1 MSVLLISFFALLL
14 IGVPVAAVMG
24 ISSMLYL
31 LTRGTDILTIPQ
43 RMFAGADSFTLMAIP
58 LYIFAG
64 EIMNRCGI
72 TRRIFKFASEIVGFL
87 PGGLALVNVL
97 ASTMFAG
104 ISGSTSADVA
114 SLGVMEIGGMTEA
127 GYSKSYST
135 AITCA
140 SATIG
145 SIIPPSILM
154 VLYSSITG
162 ISCGKLFVAGMIPG
176 IMVSVS
182 QMIYCLY
189 KAKTDPE
196 NCDGN
201 YRPKF
206 NSHNL
211 LVAAKDA
218 IPAMIMPVIIIGGT
232 LSGVFTATE
241 AGAVAG
247 LYGVIIGVFYYREFH
262 FHDMIETIKST
273 AFTVG
278 QSSLIFAATSA
289 FSYCI
294 AILQLPN
301 KLSIWI
307 SGLTTNV
314 YIIMFLM
321 ILAMMIIGCFMDTT
335 PAAII
340 MVPIFQ
346 PLAESKVAG
355 DNVVSPAPVR
365 VITAPLICLTHVIIC
380 HIQQISGNI
389 IINDNDF
396 CGRRK
401 LIKFSASTATHMQY
415 PFASHRMAGRIAFA
429 RVR

>member
-1 MSVLLISFFALLL
+1 MTILLSSFFILLL

-24 ISSMLYL
+24 ISSTLYMLA
-31 LTRGTDILTIPQ
+31 RGADLLTIPQ

-72 TRRIFKFASEIVGFL
+72 TRRIFRFASEIVGFL

-97 ASTMFAG
+97 ASTIAG

-135 AITCA
+135 AVTCA

-176 IMVSVS
+176 IMVCGS
-182 QMIYCLY
+182 QMLYCFY
-189 KAKTDPE
+189 KAKRDPE

-201 YRPKF
+201 YHPKF
-206 NSHNL
+206 NLHNFL
-211 LVAAKDA
+211 MAAKDA
-218 IPAMIMPVIIIGGT
+218 IPAMIMPAIIIGGT
-232 LSGVFTATE
+232 LSGIFTATE

-247 LYGVIIGVFYYREFH
+247 LYGVLIGVFYYREFH
-262 FHDMIETIKST
+262 FQDMIDTVKST

-301 KLSIWI
+301 KMSLWI
-307 SGLTTNV
+307 SGITTNP
-314 YIIMFLM
+314 YLIMFLM

-346 PLAESKVAG
+346 PLAASFGFDPIHFGMVMVLTFIFG
-355 DNVVSPAPVR
+355 GITPPVGATLFIASS
-365 VITAPLICLTHVIIC
+365 VGQISLAKLVKDMWPLILLFFIVMMLVAYIP
-380 HIQQISGNI
+380 QIST
-389 IINDNDF
+389 F
-396 CGRRK
+396 
-401 LIKFSASTATHMQY
+401 LPALVA
-415 PFASHRMAGRIAFA
+415 
-429 RVR
+429 

>member
-1 MSVLLISFFALLL
+1 MTILLGSFFLLL
-14 IGVPVAAVMG
+14 LVGIPVAAVMG

-31 LTRGTDILTIPQ
+31 MSRGADILAIPQ
-43 RMFAGADSFTLMAIP
+43 RMFAGADNFSLMAIP

-72 TRRIFKFASEIVGFL
+72 TKRIFNFASEIVGFL
-87 PGGLALVNVL
+87 AGGLALVNVL

-114 SLGVMEIGGMTEA
+114 SLGVMEISGMTEA
-127 GYSKSYST
+127 GYNRSYAT

-162 ISCGKLFVAGMIPG
+162 ISCGKLFVAGVIPG
-176 IMVSVS
+176 LMVCGS
-182 QMIYCLY
+182 QMLFCYY
-189 KAKTDPE
+189 KAKKDPE

-206 NSHNL
+206 NAKRL
-211 LVAAKDA
+211 WTAAKDA
-218 IPAMIMPVIIIGGT
+218 VPAMIMPIIIIGGT

-247 LYGVIIGVFYYREFH
+247 LYGVLIGVFYYREFH
-262 FHDMIETIKST
+262 LTDLIDTIKST

-278 QSSLIFAATSA
+278 QSSLFFAATSV

-301 KLSIWI
+301 KLSMMI
-307 SGLTTNV
+307 SGVTSNP

-321 ILAMMIIGCFMDTT
+321 ILAMMVIGCFMDTT

-346 PLAESKVAG
+346 PLAASFGFDPIHFGMVMVLTFIFG
-355 DNVVSPAPVR
+355 GITPPVGATLFIASS
-365 VITAPLICLTHVIIC
+365 VGNISLAKLVKDMWPLILLFFIVMMLVAYVPPI
-380 HIQQISGNI
+380 
-389 IINDNDF
+389 
-396 CGRRK
+396 
-401 LIKFSASTATHMQY
+401 STAL
-415 PFASHRMAGRIAFA
+415 PALVA
-429 RVR
+429 

>member
-1 MSVLLISFFALLL
+1 MAILLVAFFALLMFG
-14 IGVPVAAVMG
+14 IPVAAVMG
-24 ISSMLYL
+24 ISSTLYL
-31 LTRGTDILTIPQ
+31 LSRGADLLTIPQ
-43 RMFAGADSFTLMAIP
+43 RMFAGADNFTLMAIP

-72 TRRIFKFASEIVGFL
+72 TRRIFNFASEIVGFL

-114 SLGVMEIGGMTEA
+114 SLGVMEIAGMEEA
-127 GYSKSYST
+127 GYSRSYST

-162 ISCGKLFVAGMIPG
+162 ISCGKLFVAGMVPG
-176 IMVSVS
+176 LMVCLS
-182 QMIYCLY
+182 QMAFCFY
-189 KAKTDPE
+189 KAKRDPV

-206 NSHNL
+206 NGKRL
-211 LVAAKDA
+211 LFAAKDA
-218 IPAMIMPVIIIGGT
+218 IPAMIMPGIIIGGT

-247 LYGVIIGVFYYREFH
+247 LYGILVGVFYYREFRVV
-262 FHDMIETIKST
+262 DMYETLKST

-278 QSSLIFAATSA
+278 QSSLIFAATSI
-289 FSYCI
+289 FSYCV
-294 AILQLPN
+294 AILKLPN
-301 KLSIWI
+301 KLSAWI
-307 SGLTTNV
+307 TGLTTNV
-314 YIIMFLM
+314 YLILFLM

-346 PLAESKVAG
+346 PLAAALGFDSIHFGMVMVLTFIFGGITPPVGATLFIASSVGDIPLSKLVK
-355 DNVVSPAPVR
+355 DMW
-365 VITAPLICLTHVIIC
+365 PLILLFFIVMMLVAY
-380 HIQQISGNI
+380 
-389 IINDNDF
+389 F
-396 CGRRK
+396 PP
-401 LIKFSASTATHMQY
+401 LSTTLPALV
-415 PFASHRMAGRIAFA
+415 A
-429 RVR
+429 

>member
-1 MSVLLISFFALLL
+1 MTILLASFFIMLL
-14 IGVPVAAVMG
+14 IGIPVAAVMG

-31 LTRGTDILTIPQ
+31 LSRGSDLLTIPQ
-43 RMFAGADSFTLMAIP
+43 RMFAGADSFSLMAIP

-72 TRRIFKFASEIVGFL
+72 TRRIFRFASEIVGFL

-114 SLGVMEIGGMTEA
+114 SLGVMEIAGMTEV
-127 GYSKSYST
+127 GYSRSYAT

-162 ISCGKLFVAGMIPG
+162 ISCGKLFVAGIIPG
-176 IMVSVS
+176 LLVCGS
-182 QMIYCLY
+182 QMVYCFF
-189 KAKTDPE
+189 KAKADPK

-201 YRPKF
+201 YRPSF
-206 NSHNL
+206 NAKRL
-211 LVAAKDA
+211 LAAAKDA
-218 IPAMIMPVIIIGGT
+218 IPAMIMPMIIIGGT

-247 LYGVIIGVFYYREFH
+247 LYGVLIGVFYYREFH
-262 FHDMIETIKST
+262 FKDLIDTVKST

-278 QSSLIFAATSA
+278 QSSLIFASTSA

-294 AILQLPN
+294 AILQLPA
-301 KLSIWI
+301 KLSHMIA
-307 SGLTTNV
+307 GVTNNP
-314 YIIMFLM
+314 YIVMFLM

-346 PLAESKVAG
+346 PLAASFGFDAIHFGMVMVLTFIFGGITPPVGATLFIASSVG
-355 DNVVSPAPVR
+355 NVSLASLVKDMW
-365 VITAPLICLTHVIIC
+365 PLILLFFLVMMLIAYVP
-380 HIQQISGNI
+380 QIST
-389 IINDNDF
+389 F
-396 CGRRK
+396 LPA
-401 LIKFSASTATHMQY
+401 LIA
-415 PFASHRMAGRIAFA
+415 
-429 RVR
+429 

>member
-241 AGAVAG
+241 AGAVAS
-247 LYGVIIGVFYYREFH
+247 VWRYYWCILLQR
-262 FHDMIETIKST
+262 IS
-273 AFTVG
+273 
-278 QSSLIFAATSA
+278 
-289 FSYCI
+289 FS
-294 AILQLPN
+294 
-301 KLSIWI
+301 
-307 SGLTTNV
+307 
-314 YIIMFLM
+314 
-321 ILAMMIIGCFMDTT
+321 
-335 PAAII
+335 
-340 MVPIFQ
+340 
-346 PLAESKVAG
+346 
-355 DNVVSPAPVR
+355 
-365 VITAPLICLTHVIIC
+365 
-380 HIQQISGNI
+380 
-389 IINDNDF
+389 
-396 CGRRK
+396 
-401 LIKFSASTATHMQY
+401 
-415 PFASHRMAGRIAFA
+415 
-429 RVR
+429 

>member
-1 MSVLLISFFALLL
+1 MTILLVAFFSLLL
-14 IGVPVAAVMG
+14 IGIPVAAVMG
-24 ISSMLYL
+24 ISATLYL
-31 LTRGTDILTIPQ
+31 LARGADLITVPQ
-43 RMFAGADSFTLMAIP
+43 RMFAGADNFTLMAIP

-72 TRRIFKFASEIVGFL
+72 TRRIFNFASEIVGFL

-114 SLGVMEIGGMTEA
+114 SLGVMEIAGMTEA
-127 GYSKSYST
+127 GYSRPYAT

-162 ISCGKLFVAGMIPG
+162 ISCGKLFVAGVVPG
-176 IMVSVS
+176 LLVCLS
-182 QMIYCLY
+182 QMAFCMY
-189 KAKTDPE
+189 KAKTDPA

-206 NSHNL
+206 NAGRL
-211 LVAAKDA
+211 GRAALDA
-218 IPAMIMPVIIIGGT
+218 IPAMIMPGIIIGGT

-247 LYGVIIGVFYYREFH
+247 LYGILIGVFYYREFH
-262 FHDMIETIKST
+262 FQDMYETLKST

-278 QSSLIFAATSA
+278 QSSLIFAATSV
-289 FSYCI
+289 FSYCV
-294 AILQLPN
+294 AILKLPQT
-301 KLSIWI
+301 LSKAIT
-307 SGLTTNV
+307 GLTNNV
-314 YIIMFLM
+314 YLIMFLM

-346 PLAESKVAG
+346 PLAASFGFDSIHFGMVMVLTFIFG
-355 DNVVSPAPVR
+355 GITPPVGATLFIASS
-365 VITAPLICLTHVIIC
+365 VGNISLTKLVKDMWPLILLFFIVMM
-380 HIQQISGNI
+380 
-389 IINDNDF
+389 
-396 CGRRK
+396 
-401 LIKFSASTATHMQY
+401 LIAYFPPLCTTLPALV
-415 PFASHRMAGRIAFA
+415 G
-429 RVR
+429 

>member
-1 MSVLLISFFALLL
+1 MSVLLLSFFGLL
-14 IGVPVAAVMG
+14 ILGIPVAAVMG
-24 ISSMLYL
+24 ISASLCLLSRGADL
-31 LTRGTDILTIPQ
+31 LTVPQ
-43 RMFAGADSFTLMAIP
+43 RMFAGADNFTLMAIP

-72 TRRIFKFASEIVGFL
+72 TRRIFNFASELVGFL

-114 SLGVMEIGGMTEA
+114 SLGVMEIAGMTEA
-127 GYSKSYST
+127 GYSRAYST

-162 ISCGKLFVAGMIPG
+162 ISCGKLFIAGVIPG
-176 IMVSVS
+176 FLVSFS
-182 QMIYCLY
+182 QMAFCFF

-201 YRPKF
+201 YRPEF
-206 NSHNL
+206 SARRL
-211 LVAAKDA
+211 LRAAGDA
-218 IPAMIMPVIIIGGT
+218 VPAMIMPGIIIGGT

-247 LYGVIIGVFYYREFH
+247 LYGILVGAFYYREFRGK
-262 FHDMIETIKST
+262 DLYETLTST

-278 QSSLIFAATSA
+278 QSSLIFAATSV
-289 FSYCI
+289 FSYCV
-294 AILQLPN
+294 AILKLPN
-301 KLSIWI
+301 MLSAWI
-307 SGLTTNV
+307 TGLTTNV
-314 YIIMFLM
+314 YLILFLM

-346 PLAESKVAG
+346 PLAASLGFDSIHFGIVMVLTFIFG
-355 DNVVSPAPVR
+355 GITPPVGATLFIASS
-365 VITAPLICLTHVIIC
+365 VGKIPLSELVKDMWPLILLFFVVMMLVAYFPPLCTTLPALV
-380 HIQQISGNI
+380 
-389 IINDNDF
+389 
-396 CGRRK
+396 
-401 LIKFSASTATHMQY
+401 A
-415 PFASHRMAGRIAFA
+415 
-429 RVR
+429 

>member
-1 MSVLLISFFALLL
+1 MTILIVSFFAFLL
-14 IGVPVAAVMG
+14 IGIPVAAVMG
-24 ISSMLYL
+24 LSSMLYL
-31 LTRGTDILTIPQ
+31 ISRGSDILIIPQ
-43 RMFAGADSFTLMAIP
+43 RMFAGADSFSLMAIP

-72 TRRIFKFASEIVGFL
+72 TKRIFNFASEIVGFL
-87 PGGLALVNVL
+87 AGGLALVNVL

-114 SLGVMEIGGMTEA
+114 SLGVMEISGMTEA
-127 GYSKSYST
+127 GYSRSYST

-162 ISCGKLFVAGMIPG
+162 ISTGKLFVAGMVPG
-176 IMVSVS
+176 LLVCTS
-182 QMIYCLY
+182 QMLYCY
-189 KAKTDPE
+189 FKAKKDPK

-206 NSHNL
+206 NLKRLIIS
-211 LVAAKDA
+211 AKDA
-218 IPAMIMPVIIIGGT
+218 IPAMIMPFIIIGGT

-247 LYGVIIGVFYYREFH
+247 LYGLLIGVFYYKEFKIS
-262 FHDMIETIKST
+262 DLIETIKST

-278 QSSLIFAATSA
+278 QSSLIFASTSV

-301 KLSIWI
+301 KLSVFIAEF
-307 SGLTTNV
+307 TRNP
-314 YIIMFLM
+314 YIVLFLM
-321 ILAMMIIGCFMDTT
+321 ILAMMIIGLFMDTT

-346 PLAESKVAG
+346 PLAASFGFDTIHFGMVMVLTFIFGGITPPVGATLFIASSVGNVSLSKLVK
-355 DNVVSPAPVR
+355 DMW
-365 VITAPLICLTHVIIC
+365 PLILMFFIVMMLVAYIPAI
-380 HIQQISGNI
+380 
-389 IINDNDF
+389 
-396 CGRRK
+396 
-401 LIKFSASTATHMQY
+401 STAL
-415 PFASHRMAGRIAFA
+415 PALIA
-429 RVR
+429 

>member
-1 MSVLLISFFALLL
+1 MSILLISFFAMLLMG
-14 IGVPVAAVMG
+14 IPVAAVMG
-24 ISSMLYL
+24 LSSMFYL
-31 LTRGTDILTIPQ
+31 LSRGADLLTIPQ
-43 RMFAGADSFTLMAIP
+43 RMFAGADSFSLMAIP

-72 TRRIFKFASEIVGFL
+72 TRRIFNFASEIVGFL
-87 PGGLALVNVL
+87 AGVL
-97 ASTMFAG
+97 ASTIFAG

-114 SLGVMEIGGMTEA
+114 SLGVMEIAGMTAA
-127 GYSKSYST
+127 GYSRSYAT

-176 IMVSVS
+176 ILVCGT
-182 QMIYCLY
+182 QMLYCY
-189 KAKTDPE
+189 AKAKRDPQ

-201 YRPKF
+201 YRPAF
-206 NSHNL
+206 NGRRL
-211 LVAAKDA
+211 LAAAKDA
-218 IPAMIMPVIIIGGT
+218 IPAMIMPLIIIGGT

-247 LYGVIIGVFYYREFH
+247 LYGVIIGVFYYKEFR
-262 FHDMIETIKST
+262 FNDLIETIKST

-278 QSSLIFAATSA
+278 QSSLIFASTSV

-301 KLSIWI
+301 KLSMLI
-307 SGLTTNV
+307 SGVTTNP
-314 YIIMFLM
+314 YIVMFLM
-321 ILAMMIIGCFMDTT
+321 ILAMMCIGCFMDTT

-346 PLAESKVAG
+346 PLAASFGFDPIHFGMVMVLTFIFGGITPPVGATLFIASSVG
-355 DNVVSPAPVR
+355 NVSLAKLVKDMW
-365 VITAPLICLTHVIIC
+365 PLILLFFIVMMLVAYVP
-380 HIQQISGNI
+380 QIST
-389 IINDNDF
+389 F
-396 CGRRK
+396 LPT
-401 LIKFSASTATHMQY
+401 LI
-415 PFASHRMAGRIAFA
+415 G
-429 RVR
+429 

>member
-1 MSVLLISFFALLL
+1 MSVLLITFFVLLL
-14 IGVPVAAVMG
+14 SGIPVAAVMG
-24 ISSMLYL
+24 ISAMVYVLSA
-31 LTRGTDILTIPQ
+31 GINILTVPQ
-43 RMFAGADSFTLMAIP
+43 RMFAGADNFTLMAIP
-58 LYIFAG
+58 LFIFAG

-72 TRRIFKFASEIVGFL
+72 TRRIFNFASEIVGFL

-114 SLGVMEIGGMTEA
+114 SLGVMEIAGMTEA
-127 GYSKSYST
+127 GYSRPYST
-135 AITCA
+135 AVTCA

-162 ISCGKLFVAGMIPG
+162 ISCGKLFVAGIIPG
-176 IMVSVS
+176 LLVSGS
-182 QMIYCLY
+182 QMSYCVY
-189 KAKTDPE
+189 KAKKDPK

-206 NSHNL
+206 NFKNFL
-211 LVAAKDA
+211 RAAKDA

-232 LSGVFTATE
+232 LSGIFTATE
-241 AGAVAG
+241 SGAVAG
-247 LYGVIIGVFYYREFH
+247 LYGLLIGIFYYKEFKIK
-262 FHDMIETIKST
+262 DMYETIRST

-294 AILQLPN
+294 AILQIPD
-301 KLSIWI
+301 KI
-307 SGLTTNV
+307 STAITGFTDNT
-314 YIIMFLM
+314 YILMLLM
-321 ILAMMIIGCFMDTT
+321 ILAMMLIGCFMDTT

-346 PLAESKVAG
+346 PIAASFGFDPIHFGMVMVLTFIFGGITPPVGATLFIASSVGKISLSKLVK
-355 DNVVSPAPVR
+355 DMW
-365 VITAPLICLTHVIIC
+365 PLILIFFIVMMLVAYVPA
-380 HIQQISGNI
+380 IST
-389 IINDNDF
+389 F
-396 CGRRK
+396 LPSLLK
-401 LIKFSASTATHMQY
+401 
-415 PFASHRMAGRIAFA
+415 
-429 RVR
+429 

>member
-1 MSVLLISFFALLL
+1 MAILLVAFFALLMFG
-14 IGVPVAAVMG
+14 IPVAAVMG
-24 ISSMLYL
+24 ISSALYL
-31 LTRGTDILTIPQ
+31 LSRGADLLTIPQ
-43 RMFAGADSFTLMAIP
+43 RMFAGADNFTLMAIP

-72 TRRIFKFASEIVGFL
+72 TRRIFNFASEIVGFL

-114 SLGVMEIGGMTEA
+114 SLGVMEIAGMKEA
-127 GYSKSYST
+127 GYSKAYAT
-135 AITCA
+135 AVTCA

-162 ISCGKLFVAGMIPG
+162 ISCGKLFVAGMVPG
-176 IMVSVS
+176 LMVCLS
-182 QMIYCLY
+182 QMAFCLY
-189 KAKTDPE
+189 KAKRDPE

-206 NSHNL
+206 NGKRL
-211 LVAAKDA
+211 LLAAKDA
-218 IPAMIMPVIIIGGT
+218 IPAMIMPGIIIGGT

-247 LYGVIIGVFYYREFH
+247 LYGILIGVFYYREFRPV
-262 FHDMIETIKST
+262 DMYETLKST

-278 QSSLIFAATSA
+278 QSSLIFAATSI
-289 FSYCI
+289 FSYCV
-294 AILQLPN
+294 AILKLPN
-301 KLSIWI
+301 KLSAWI
-307 SGLTTNV
+307 TGLTTNV
-314 YIIMFLM
+314 YLILFLM
-321 ILAMMIIGCFMDTT
+321 ILAMMMIGCFMDTT

-346 PLAESKVAG
+346 PLAAALGFDSIHFGMVMVLTFIFGGITPPVGATLFIASSVG
-355 DNVVSPAPVR
+355 DISLSRLVKEMW
-365 VITAPLICLTHVIIC
+365 PLILLFFIVMM
-380 HIQQISGNI
+380 
-389 IINDNDF
+389 
-396 CGRRK
+396 
-401 LIKFSASTATHMQY
+401 LIAYFPPLSTTLPALV
-415 PFASHRMAGRIAFA
+415 A
-429 RVR
+429 

>member
-1 MSVLLISFFALLL
+1 MAILLVAFFALLMFG
-14 IGVPVAAVMG
+14 IPVAAVMG
-24 ISSMLYL
+24 ISSTLYL
-31 LTRGTDILTIPQ
+31 LSRGADLLTIPQ
-43 RMFAGADSFTLMAIP
+43 RMFAGADNFTLMAIP

-72 TRRIFKFASEIVGFL
+72 TRRIFNFASEIVGFL

-114 SLGVMEIGGMTEA
+114 SLGVMEIAGMEEA
-127 GYSKSYST
+127 GYSRSYST

-162 ISCGKLFVAGMIPG
+162 ISCGKLFVAGMVPG
-176 IMVSVS
+176 LMVCLS
-182 QMIYCLY
+182 QMAFCFY
-189 KAKTDPE
+189 KAKRDPV

-206 NSHNL
+206 NGKRL
-211 LVAAKDA
+211 LFAAKDA
-218 IPAMIMPVIIIGGT
+218 IPAMIMPGIIIGGT

-247 LYGVIIGVFYYREFH
+247 LYGILVGVFYYREFRVV
-262 FHDMIETIKST
+262 DMYETLKST

-278 QSSLIFAATSA
+278 QSSLIFAATSI
-289 FSYCI
+289 FSYCV
-294 AILQLPN
+294 AILKLPN
-301 KLSIWI
+301 KLSAWI
-307 SGLTTNV
+307 TGLTTNV
-314 YIIMFLM
+314 YLILFLM
-321 ILAMMIIGCFMDTT
+321 ILALMIIGCFMDTT

-340 MVPIFQ
+340 MVPIF
-346 PLAESKVAG
+346 
-355 DNVVSPAPVR
+355 
-365 VITAPLICLTHVIIC
+365 
-380 HIQQISGNI
+380 
-389 IINDNDF
+389 
-396 CGRRK
+396 
-401 LIKFSASTATHMQY
+401 
-415 PFASHRMAGRIAFA
+415 
-429 RVR
+429 

>member
-1 MSVLLISFFALLL
+1 MTLLLTAFFAMLL
-14 IGVPVAAVMG
+14 IGIPVAAVMG
-24 ISSMLYL
+24 ISSTLYL
-31 LTRGTDILTIPQ
+31 MLVKGADLVTVPQ
-43 RMFAGADSFTLMAIP
+43 RMFAGADNFTLMAIP

-72 TRRIFKFASEIVGFL
+72 TRRIFNFASEIVGFL

-114 SLGVMEIGGMTEA
+114 SLGVMEIAGMTEA
-127 GYSKSYST
+127 GYSRPYST

-176 IMVSVS
+176 LMVSLS
-182 QMIYCLY
+182 QMAFCYY
-189 KAKTDPE
+189 KAKTDPV

-201 YRPKF
+201 YRPSF
-206 NSHNL
+206 DLRRLGH
-211 LVAAKDA
+211 AAADA
-218 IPAMIMPVIIIGGT
+218 IPAMIMPGIIIGGT

-247 LYGVIIGVFYYREFH
+247 LYGILIGVLYYREFH
-262 FHDMIETIKST
+262 IRDMYETLKST

-278 QSSLIFAATSA
+278 QSSLIFAATSV

-294 AILQLPN
+294 AILKLPQT
-301 KLSIWI
+301 LSTWI
-307 SGLTTNV
+307 SGLTNNV
-314 YIIMFLM
+314 YIILLLM
-321 ILAMMIIGCFMDTT
+321 IFAMMIIGCFMDTT

-346 PLAESKVAG
+346 PLAASFGFDSIHFGMVMVLTFIFGGITPPVGATLFIASSVGDIPLSKLVK
-355 DNVVSPAPVR
+355 NMW
-365 VITAPLICLTHVIIC
+365 PLILLFFIMMMLVAYIP
-380 HIQQISGNI
+380 Q
-389 IINDNDF
+389 
-396 CGRRK
+396 
-401 LIKFSASTATHMQY
+401 LSTTLPALV
-415 PFASHRMAGRIAFA
+415 A
-429 RVR
+429 

>member
-1 MSVLLISFFALLL
+1 MAVLLISFFVLLL
-14 IGVPVAAVMG
+14 VGVPVAAVMG

-31 LTRGTDILTIPQ
+31 FFVKGADLLTIPQ

-72 TRRIFKFASEIVGFL
+72 TRRIFNFASEIVGFL
-87 PGGLALVNVL
+87 AGGLALVNIL

-114 SLGVMEIGGMTEA
+114 SLGVMEIAGMTQA
-127 GYSKSYST
+127 GYSRSYST

-176 IMVSVS
+176 IMVCGS
-182 QMIYCLY
+182 QMLFCFW
-189 KAKTDPE
+189 KAKKDPV
-196 NCDGN
+196 NCDGD
-201 YRPKF
+201 YHPKF
-206 NSHNL
+206 NGHNL

-218 IPAMIMPVIIIGGT
+218 IPAMIMPAIIIGGT

-247 LYGVIIGVFYYREFH
+247 LYGLLIGVFYYKEFK
-262 FHDMIETIKST
+262 FSDLIKTVKST

-301 KLSIWI
+301 KLSQWI
-307 SGLTTNV
+307 TGLTTDVNL
-314 YIIMFLM
+314 ILFLM
-321 ILAMMIIGCFMDTT
+321 ILAMMLIGCFMDTT

-346 PLAESKVAG
+346 PLAASFGFDAIHFGMVMVLTFIFGGITPPVGATLFIASSVGNVPLSKLVK
-355 DNVVSPAPVR
+355 DMW
-365 VITAPLICLTHVIIC
+365 PLILLFFIVMMMVAYIPA
-380 HIQQISGNI
+380 
-389 IINDNDF
+389 
-396 CGRRK
+396 
-401 LIKFSASTATHMQY
+401 LSTAL
-415 PFASHRMAGRIAFA
+415 PALIG
-429 RVR
+429 

>member
-1 MSVLLISFFALLL
+1 MSILLISFFAMLLMG
-14 IGVPVAAVMG
+14 IPVAAVMG
-24 ISSMLYL
+24 LSSMFYL
-31 LTRGTDILTIPQ
+31 LSRGADLLTIPQ
-43 RMFAGADSFTLMAIP
+43 RMFAGADSFSLMAIP

-72 TRRIFKFASEIVGFL
+72 TRRIFNFASEIVGFL
-87 PGGLALVNVL
+87 AGGLALVNVL

-114 SLGVMEIGGMTEA
+114 SLGVMEIAGMTEA
-127 GYSKSYST
+127 GYSRSYAT

-176 IMVSVS
+176 ILVCGT
-182 QMIYCLY
+182 QMLYCY
-189 KAKTDPE
+189 AKAKRDPQ

-201 YRPKF
+201 YRPAF
-206 NSHNL
+206 NGRRL
-211 LVAAKDA
+211 LAAAKDA
-218 IPAMIMPVIIIGGT
+218 IPAMIMPLIIIGGT

-247 LYGVIIGVFYYREFH
+247 LYGVIIGVFYYKEFR
-262 FHDMIETIKST
+262 FNDLIETITST
-273 AFTVG
+273 SV
-278 QSSLIFAATSA
+278 

-301 KLSIWI
+301 KLSMLI
-307 SGLTTNV
+307 SGVTTNP
-314 YIIMFLM
+314 YIVMFLM
-321 ILAMMIIGCFMDTT
+321 ILAMMCIGCFMDTT

-346 PLAESKVAG
+346 PLAASFGFDPIHFGMVMVLTFIFGGITPPVGATLFIASSVG
-355 DNVVSPAPVR
+355 NVSLAKLVKDMW
-365 VITAPLICLTHVIIC
+365 PLILLFFIVMMLVAYVP
-380 HIQQISGNI
+380 QIST
-389 IINDNDF
+389 F
-396 CGRRK
+396 LPT
-401 LIKFSASTATHMQY
+401 LI
-415 PFASHRMAGRIAFA
+415 G
-429 RVR
+429 

>member
-1 MSVLLISFFALLL
+1 MSILLISFFAMLF
-14 IGVPVAAVMG
+14 IGIPVASVMG
-24 ISSMLYL
+24 LSSMFYL
-31 LTRGTDILTIPQ
+31 MSKGTDLLTIPQ
-43 RMFAGADSFTLMAIP
+43 RMFAGADSFSLMAIP

-72 TRRIFKFASEIVGFL
+72 TRRIFNFASEIVGYL
-87 PGGLALVNVL
+87 SGGLALVNVL

-114 SLGVMEIGGMTEA
+114 SLGVMEIAGMVEA
-127 GYSKSYST
+127 GYSRAYAT

-162 ISCGKLFVAGMIPG
+162 ISCGKLFVAGMVPG
-176 IMVSVS
+176 IMVCIS
-182 QMIYCLY
+182 QMLYCFY
-189 KAKTDPE
+189 KAKRDPA

-201 YRPKF
+201 YHPTF
-206 NSHNL
+206 NAKSL
-211 LVAAKDA
+211 FLAAKEA
-218 IPAMIMPVIIIGGT
+218 VPAMIMPLIIIGGT

-247 LYGVIIGVFYYREFH
+247 LYGILIGVFYYREFQLK
-262 FHDMIETIKST
+262 DLMETIQST

-278 QSSLIFAATSA
+278 QSSLIFATTSV

-294 AILQLPN
+294 AILKLPVI
-301 KLSIWI
+301 LSNLI
-307 SGLTTNV
+307 SGVTTNPYLV
-314 YIIMFLM
+314 MFLM

-346 PLAESKVAG
+346 PLAASFGFDSIHFGMVMVLTFIFGGITPPVGATLFIASSVG
-355 DNVVSPAPVR
+355 NVSLAKLVKEMW
-365 VITAPLICLTHVIIC
+365 PLILLFFLVMMMIAYIPQLST
-380 HIQQISGNI
+380 
-389 IINDNDF
+389 F
-396 CGRRK
+396 LPA
-401 LIKFSASTATHMQY
+401 LIA
-415 PFASHRMAGRIAFA
+415 
-429 RVR
+429 